1 MSNDTTLN
9 LLVSD
14 LLSYVRTSVDVA
26 DYSDLSLLVV
36 GDRLASE
43 VAQIYKAS
51 MQDYDFRDITS
62 KFYFDRKKFEE
73 EPEYAESS
81 SDLPDSE
88 FKREVFV
95 GYQAEASSLLQQL
108 VSITKK
114 RLQVISIVGMAGL
127 GKTTLARR
135 LYNDP
140 YVVSYFYVRAWVT
153 CSQIYHKRNLLLGI
167 LRSVAEV
174 TDDVYQM
181 DDNMLAHHLYR
192 ALMGRRYLIVIDDIW
207 SREAWDDFK
216 NCFPDD
222 KNGSRIMLTTRL
234 KVIAS
239 HAQSD
244 GDPLCLRFLT
254 EDESFELFRRK
265 TFIRGAYFSDLS
277 SIGHGI
283 TKKCHGLPLAIVVIA
298 GLLKDNL
305 DRDWWIHVAK
315 SVRSYI
321 VTDENQYIETLALS
335 YNHLPQHLRPCFL
348 SFGAFPED
356 YGISVRKLIYLWIA
370 EGFIHLDGTQKT
382 LEDVAEDHLTDLI
395 SRSLVVVGKKGSNG
409 AMKTCYIH
417 DLLRELCVRKAKE
430 ENFSLNISNY
440 NKHSYPCSHSSN
452 DPCRESQLLLSPNV
466 PGIPSICLCYSTELS
481 VKFFDGVSIVWETS
495 KVIRALDLSSLKFSV
510 FPIALVQLVH
520 LRYLELR
527 FRTGNLPES
536 ICRLQELQT
545 LIMTSRMNMVVPK
558 YIWKMI
564 NLRHLCIK
572 TGENPIDFSNVEE
585 EPSFLENLQSLSLV
599 SPASPCQ
606 HILAKT
612 KNLRKLGLCGTLTT
626 RSGEFKCPDLG
637 LLMHLETLKLLNTT
651 PFCKAGRLSN
661 SIAFPGS
668 LKKLTV
674 SNTYLD
680 WKEAWVFE
688 VMPNL
693 EVLKLKSHA
702 FFGDCW
708 EPSPEAFPCLKFL
721 KLEELDIVTWT
732 ASRNHFP
739 VLEHLQVI
747 GCLLLMEIPEDF
759 GNICTLEW
767 IEVSGCSNAVTS
779 SVREIQKEQ
788 KSYGNDLLHIRIR

>member
-1 MSNDTTLN
+1 
-9 LLVSD
+9 
-14 LLSYVRTSVDVA
+14 
-26 DYSDLSLLVV
+26 
-36 GDRLASE
+36 
-43 VAQIYKAS
+43 
-51 MQDYDFRDITS
+51 
-62 KFYFDRKKFEE
+62 
-73 EPEYAESS
+73 
-81 SDLPDSE
+81 
-88 FKREVFV
+88 
-95 GYQAEASSLLQQL
+95 
-108 VSITKK
+108 
-114 RLQVISIVGMAGL
+114 
-127 GKTTLARR
+127 
-135 LYNDP
+135 
-140 YVVSYFYVRAWVT
+140 
-153 CSQIYHKRNLLLGI
+153 
-167 LRSVAEV
+167 
-174 TDDVYQM
+174 
-181 DDNMLAHHLYR
+181 
-192 ALMGRRYLIVIDDIW
+192 
-207 SREAWDDFK
+207 
-216 NCFPDD
+216 
-222 KNGSRIMLTTRL
+222 MLTTRL
-234 KVIAS
+234 KVVAS

-265 TFIRGAYFSDLS
+265 AFTRGAYFSDLS
-277 SIGHGI
+277 LIGHRI

-298 GLLKDNL
+298 GLLKDNF
-305 DRDWWIHVAK
+305 DRDWWIHVAE

-430 ENFSLNISNY
+430 ENFSLNIFNY

-572 TGENPIDFSNVEE
+572 TGENPMDFSNVEE

-739 VLEHLQVI
+739 VLERLQVI